1 MVYDSGR
8 MAAISGDMSEGEK
21 SGSGMRWWFRVWMFE
36 SPSSLVLEGIVRSDK
51 VYAQNDEGLE
61 SILVDLYSFE
71 IWTNRL
77 KTNFMGLLR
86 I

>member
-1 MVYDSGR
+1 
-8 MAAISGDMSEGEK
+8 
-21 SGSGMRWWFRVWMFE
+21 MFE

-71 IWTNRL
+71 ICTNRL